1 MILNS
6 RDIQKGK
13 EFLYSL
19 IEEFAIHNDYSI
31 SELRMEGGRAIVGE
45 SFLVLSHPDK
55 DIKISFILSGAN
67 SREYVY
73 ECVYSDL

>member
-13 EFLYSL
+13 EFSYPL
-19 IEEFAIHNDYSI
+19 IEEFATNNDYSI
-31 SELRMEGGRAIVGE
+31 NELRMEDGRANIGE
-45 SFLVLSHPDK
+45 SFLVLSHQDK